1 MFKTLIHRPDWR
13 QVIICLTPYLFVTV
27 MLLYFSSFHIFFLH
41 ELCLYA
47 GFAAL
52 VWTFYQFFWYM
63 KLEYI
68 ITDEQIICLHG
79 VFYYT
84 TDYMELY
91 RVVDYQQT
99 RSLIQQLTRIKTV
112 TLLSGDR
119 NMRTLD
125 IIGVKEQEDMI
136 QEIRNRVESNKRRK
150 GIYEITN
157 R

>member
-1 MFKTLIHRPDWR
+1 M
-13 QVIICLTPYLFVTV
+13 
-27 MLLYFSSFHIFFLH
+27 
-41 ELCLYA
+41 
-47 GFAAL
+47 

-68 ITDEQIICLHG
+68 ITDEQIIFLHG

-119 NMRTLD
+119 NMRALD